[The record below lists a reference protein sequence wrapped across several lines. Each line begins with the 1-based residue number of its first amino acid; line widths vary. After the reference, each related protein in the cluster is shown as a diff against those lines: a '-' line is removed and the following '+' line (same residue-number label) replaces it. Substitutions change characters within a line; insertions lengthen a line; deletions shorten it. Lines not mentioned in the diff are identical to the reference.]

1 MVQVGDGH
9 MEDFTP
15 EELQAIYNDIEE
27 MTENPDAFVDS
38 VYELEKLQDVFDE

>member
-1 MVQVGDGH
+1 MD
-9 MEDFTP
+9 EFTP

-27 MTENPDAFVDS
+27 MTENPDAFVES